1 MKNLKIAIIDTIGLT
16 YDANTLTNYG
26 LGGSESA
33 IIYMAEELKNVGFDV
48 TVFNNCSDSRA
59 TPGTYNN
66 VRYID
71 LQDVSKDSE
80 YTCDIL
86 IVSRTAVPYLPENTQ
101 FTCLKN
107 SAKLKI
113 LWLHDTFCQG
123 DEFVEDLIVNGYID
137 EIFTLSDFHTNY
149 ILNCNHGK
157 RRNFEVLKNKTFITR
172 NGAKCHIDEV
182 DISAKDR
189 NIFIY
194 NASATKGMVPLLNNI
209 WPEIKKHIPA
219 AKLQVIGGYYRF
231 RDNAEPDEQEN
242 TVRAFA
248 EREDLRLLDVE
259 FTGIIP
265 QKDIA
270 QRLAKAG
277 FMLFPNAFPET
288 FGISSLES
296 LLYNTPIIT
305 NRFGALEETA
315 IDLACYKMEYAIQPN
330 VLFPDINFTEQCRKF
345 IELTL
350 QAYHNPY
357 LYSQKINYCNI
368 VKPVAGW
375 DTVALQ
381 WKQHF
386 FRKLELYFS
395 ADEYRKVTNINT
407 QIHKIFNRRFS
418 NTEEYNYTT
427 DNSNFFAIITPFYNA
442 ENYIE
447 NCILSVASQ
456 DYNHY
461 RHYLIDDASTDN
473 SYQIA
478 KNTIEQLP
486 QNIRSKFVLT
496 KNEENKGA
504 LYNQVNGIMRTPQD
518 NTIIMLL
525 DGDDC
530 LMPQNDIFKFYN
542 NIYDDTTDFTYG
554 SCWSMADN
562 IPLIAQEYPEHVK
575 KTRSY
580 RKHKFSWNMPYTH
593 FRTFR
598 KKFLMGIPFS
608 CYKDE
613 EGKWFKAGGDTA
625 LFYNVIEKVD
635 PKKIKVIQ
643 DIVYKYNDL
652 NPLNDYKV
660 RGEEQTKTANKVL
673 LMGKQRILLAIPT
686 AKYIESE
693 TFKSIYDLEV
703 PDNVELTFQ
712 YFFGYQIDQ
721 IRNLIAHWAK
731 DFDYLFSVDSD
742 IILPPDTLKKFLK
755 HDVDIVSGV
764 YIQRKPNTEII
775 EVYRKNE
782 HGGVSNVS
790 MKDLMPI
797 GLHEI
802 DGCGF
807 GCVLVKS
814 EVIKKIGYP
823 QFVYKSA
830 LDHKDTISEDVYFC
844 KRAQEVG
851 AKVYVDSSVI
861 CNHLGTTIYRP
872 DNVIS

>member
-1 MKNLKIAIIDTIGLT
+1 MERLKIAIIDVIGLT
-16 YDANTLTNYG
+16 YDATTIDNFG

-33 IIYMAEELKNVGFDV
+33 VIYMAKELQQQGFDV
-48 TVFNNCSDSRA
+48 QVFNNCQDSRA
-59 TPGTYNN
+59 SAGVYDGVEYLDIST
-66 VRYID
+66 ID
-71 LQDVSKDSE
+71 ASSSH
-80 YTCDIL
+80 TCDVM
-86 IVSRTAVPYLPENTQ
+86 IVSRTAIPYLPDNSK
-101 FTCLKN
+101 FSCLKN
-107 SAKLKI
+107 SAKLKV

-123 DEFVEDLIVNGYID
+123 DEFVEDLVTHGHID
-137 EIFTLSDFHTNY
+137 EIFTLSDFHTSY

-242 TVRAFA
+242 TVRTFS

-315 IDLACYKMEYAIQPN
+315 IDLACYKMDYAIQPN

-357 LYSQKINYCNI
+357 LHAQKMNYCGI
-368 VKPVAGW
+368 VKSVAGW
-375 DTVALQ
+375 DTVAMQ
-381 WKQHF
+381 WKQHLF
-386 FRKLELYFS
+386 KKLQRYLPV
-395 ADEYRKVTNINT
+395 DEYRKVMHINT
-407 QIHKIFNRRFS
+407 RVQKLFNRRYS
-418 NTEEYNYTT
+418 NTETLQYTT
-427 DNSNFFAIITPFYNA
+427 NNNNVFHIITPFFNA
-442 ENYIE
+442 ESYIKD
-447 NCILSVASQ
+447 CILSVATQ
-456 DYNHY
+456 DYEHY
-461 RHYLIDDASTDN
+461 HQYLIDDASTDN
-473 SYQIA
+473 SFHIA
-478 KNTIEQLP
+478 ATTIEQLP
-486 QNIRSKFVLT
+486 ADIRKKFTLIT
-496 KNEENKGA
+496 NKENKGA
-504 LYNQVNGIMRTPQD
+504 VYNHIT
-518 NTIIMLL
+518 TIRQIADDDHVIMLL

-530 LMPQNDIFKFYN
+530 LMPHNDLFQYYN
-542 NIYDDTTDFTYG
+542 HIYDDTTDFTYG
-554 SCWSMADN
+554 SCWSLADD
-562 IPLIAQEYPEHVK
+562 IPLIAQEYPTHVK
-575 KTRSY
+575 ETRSY
-580 RKHKFSWNMPYTH
+580 RSHKFAWNMPYTH
-593 FRTFR
+593 LRTFR
-598 KKFLMGIPFS
+598 KHLIANIP
-608 CYKDE
+608 DE
-613 EGKWFKAGGDTA
+613 CFQDDNKEWLKAGGDTSV
-625 LFYNVIEKVD
+625 FYNVLEQCDPNKV
-635 PKKIKVIQ
+635 KVIR
-643 DIVYKYNDL
+643 DVVYKYNDL
-652 NPLNDYKV
+652 NPLNDYKIH
-660 RGEEQTKTANKVL
+660 GDEQTETANRVL
-673 LMGKQRILLAIPT
+673 NMKKQRVLIAVPT
-686 AKYIESE
+686 AKYIEPE
-693 TFKSIYDLEV
+693 TFKSIYDLEI
-703 PDNVELTFQ
+703 PSHVEVTFQ

-742 IILPPDTLKKFLK
+742 IILPPDTLTKFLQ
-755 HDVDIVSGV
+755 HNVDVVSGV
-764 YIQRKPNTEII
+764 YIQRKPNTQILEI
-775 EVYRKNE
+775 YRKNNQ
-782 HGGVSNVS
+782 GGVSNVP
-790 MKDLMPI
+790 MQAILPA

-802 DGCGF
+802 DACGF
-807 GCVLVKS
+807 GCVLVKR
-814 EVIKKIGYP
+814 EVMTSIGYP

-851 AKVYVDSSVI
+851 AKIYVDSSVV
-861 CNHLGTTIYRP
+861 CDHKGSTIYRP
-872 DNVIS
+872 V